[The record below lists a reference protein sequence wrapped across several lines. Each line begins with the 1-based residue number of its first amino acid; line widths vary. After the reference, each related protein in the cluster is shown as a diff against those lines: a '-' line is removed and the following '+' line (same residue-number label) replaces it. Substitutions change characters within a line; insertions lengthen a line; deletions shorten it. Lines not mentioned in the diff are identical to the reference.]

1 MEINEAIF
9 SRRSIREFTSQEVDE
24 ATIGRLIEAAV
35 YAPNAVNQ
43 QPWTFTV
50 VRDQDVLDRVSRA
63 AKTHMLATMPSGD
76 HSEHFQSLL
85 TDLTVSMSDFRKNPA
100 KVLRD
105 AKTQPVA
112 VLSHNKA
119 AFYMV
124 DPVLFE
130 ALIDE
135 VEDAQ
140 LLPMLRARIASA
152 AKGRY
157 IEVDIDSV

>member
-1 MEINEAIF
+1 M
-9 SRRSIREFTSQEVDE
+9 
-24 ATIGRLIEAAV
+24 
-35 YAPNAVNQ
+35 
-43 QPWTFTV
+43 
-50 VRDQDVLDRVSRA
+50 
-63 AKTHMLATMPSGD
+63 
-76 HSEHFQSLL
+76 QSLL
-85 TDLTVSMSDFRKNPA
+85 TDLTISMSDFKKNPA

-124 DPVLFE
+124 DPQLFE

-140 LLPMLRARIASA
+140 LLPMLKARIASA

-157 IEVDIDSV
+157 TEVDIDSV